1 MQTINV
7 EPGAHIEIAR
17 YFGLMFLFQALSA
30 VTTAL
35 SEQFYTSLLSNF
47 FAILS
52 VAMTVLTI
60 MVTIP
65 ASVYVA
71 VPEAERKFVQVPIG
85 VAGVLTMITT
95 AIFIGPMLRT
105 RPDIPYIDSTL
116 EREVLAAA
124 IATLLVL
131 HLSTVVRMIRPI
143 KGRNGA
149 FILLAGLALVVAIGI
164 VWMIFE
170 PLCRVSVPTDP
181 WPKKCPLPRSFD
193 HNFVLGLV
201 IMVANV
207 LVAEGV
213 LRLMAAG
220 SGIESGYV
228 AIVPVIPT
236 T

>member
-17 YFGLMFLFQALSA
+17 YFGLMFLFQALAA

-35 SEQFYTSLLSNF
+35 SEQFYESVISYF

-52 VAMTVLTI
+52 VATTILAI
-60 MVTIP
+60 MVAIP

-71 VPEAERKFVQVPIG
+71 VPETERKFFKLPIFI
-85 VAGVLTMITT
+85 AGVLTMLTT
-95 AIFIGPMLRT
+95 AIFIGPILRT

-131 HLSTVVRMIRPI
+131 HLSTAVRMIRPI

-149 FILLAGLALVVAIGI
+149 FILLAGLVLVVGIGI
-164 VWMIFE
+164 MWGLFE
-170 PLCRVSVPTDP
+170 PSCRIAVPTDP
-181 WPKKCPLPRSFD
+181 WPEKCPLPRSFD

-220 SGIESGYV
+220 SGVEGYV

-236 T
+236 